1 MFTGALEGGIALL
14 IALAGG
20 FVLFGQIKENA
31 KRNEEDI
38 RAIKVM
44 IERYQQ
50 AMHDLLEKSMVDMKT
65 VDCTEIYMEEMIGDP
80 VYDVVYERNRLVE
93 DRLNVSIAIAVGG
106 AWDQY
111 DQTIGEIRASISAA
125 DGAYDAISGW
135 SARIPALSLEGLFLD
150 LNSIPHFNPEQPW
163 WNRSVIE
170 ELQIDGKLYFATGDI
185 VISHLKP
192 MSVYAFNQK
201 LVLDHGIENL
211 YNVVNEHRWTID
223 YVNSLISDVYED
235 LNGNGERDTDDRYG
249 LICSSINDADG
260 YMQGFRV
267 SMVSR
272 DEDGMPFLDVDVQ
285 RMTTIVEKVYALM
298 WENAGCYA
306 TTNDSTDMKAFA
318 SDHSLLVTTRI
329 GDVMWQLSEMENDY
343 GLLPYPL
350 LDETQN
356 KYGTRVQD
364 SMNLL
369 SVPIDARNPELSGAV
384 LEALAA
390 QSYRTVTPAYF
401 DVALKNRYSR
411 DEQTAEMM
419 DLIQNSAIINFE
431 QLYNESIGNPWF
443 VLRTLMPAQNSN
455 YAFFPVLMDRVCGVV
470 TVKKDAAFPADHGLM
485 TGMFVADDLRN
496 KGYTEQAFGEAI
508 DVLRRRGCRYLVV
521 ENKADPHF
529 QLLIGRF
536 IFEPMPDHEGYMR
549 MRVTVPGVEGPV
561 YG

>member
-1 MFTGALEGGIALL
+1 MKKVLIYLL
-14 IALAGG
+14 A
-20 FVLFGQIKENA
+20 VLVCMPAISSCSTKNPSDKAPDTEKETAAEVIETSESETSSEESAETETTRANYPDTLPQLDFNGE
-31 KRNEEDI
+31 KVTFHVRGEEDNQ
-38 RAIKVM
+38 K
-44 IERYQQ
+44 
-50 AMHDLLEKSMVDMKT
+50 
-65 VDCTEIYMEEMIGDP
+65 EIYMEEMIGDP

-93 DRLNVSIAIAVGG
+93 DRLNVSIDIAVGG
-106 AWDQY
+106 VWDQY

-150 LNSIPHFNPEQPW
+150 MNSIPHFNPEQPW
-163 WNRSVIE
+163 WNRSVTE

-285 RMTTIVEKVYALM
+285 RMTTVVEKVYALM

-356 KYGTRVQD
+356 EYGTRVQD

-390 QSYRTVTPAYF
+390 QSYRTVTPAFF

-411 DEQTAEMM
+411 DPETAEMM
-419 DLIQNSAIINFE
+419 ELIKDSILINFE
-431 QLYNESIGNPWF
+431 SVYNESIGYPWF
-443 VLRTLMPAQNSN
+443 VLRSLMPEKSNSFAS
-455 YAFFPVLMDRVCGVV
+455 YWAGCEKLIKAKISRA
-470 TVKKDAAFPADHGLM
+470 VKLVEK
-485 TGMFVADDLRN
+485 
-496 KGYTEQAFGEAI
+496 I
-508 DVLRRRGCRYLVV
+508 D
-521 ENKADPHF
+521 
-529 QLLIGRF
+529 
-536 IFEPMPDHEGYMR
+536 
-549 MRVTVPGVEGPV
+549 
-561 YG
+561 